1 MKQALEAL
9 EWNYGTDLENIE
21 NCTAWLDKLN
31 ATIPALRQA
40 IAEAEQM
47 VPSDYPNSHQQEP
60 ANPFTWEFESLGHA
74 MLNEG
79 KPFYRSGKKISL
91 SAMKSGEKFILVRTG
106 QVYSIKDNGS
116 VWNETENRPSRL
128 HKNCQVEP
136 LYPAPVHA
144 SDISQKPVDET
155 AKDRHELA
163 GTIPISNGGI
173 ATSTPTD
180 FFAPPKREWVWLSDK
195 EVKKI
200 VDKNTSDIW
209 CNGKGV
215 ARDVEAKLKEKNG

>member
-1 MKQALEAL
+1 MSIEAMKQALEAL

-144 SDISQKPVDET
+144 IDISQEPVDET
-155 AKDRHELA
+155 AKDRHGACVTCGALVEDQ
-163 GTIPISNGGI
+163 IIKQ
-173 ATSTPTD
+173 
-180 FFAPPKREWVWLSDK
+180 PKHEWVGLTGDEARKFYEKYTDREELIYAIDK
-195 EVKKI
+195 FLEE
-200 VDKNTSDIW
+200 KNT
-209 CNGKGV
+209 
-215 ARDVEAKLKEKNG
+215 